1 MYADDIFIF
10 CKANLEEVGAVLEC
24 VQLFGSWFG
33 QCLNVQKSAYIC
45 SKNVNED
52 TQAELSQFLGWRC
65 KLLSQAGRS
74 TLIRAVAQSSP
85 VYSMATYLFPKTLC
99 YKMDQAVQKF

>member
-52 TQAELSQFLGWRC
+52 TQAELSQFLGFR
-65 KLLSQAGRS
+65 KLGKEDRFLGNP
-74 TLIRAVAQSSP
+74 II
-85 VYSMATYLFPKTLC
+85 
-99 YKMDQAVQKF
+99 